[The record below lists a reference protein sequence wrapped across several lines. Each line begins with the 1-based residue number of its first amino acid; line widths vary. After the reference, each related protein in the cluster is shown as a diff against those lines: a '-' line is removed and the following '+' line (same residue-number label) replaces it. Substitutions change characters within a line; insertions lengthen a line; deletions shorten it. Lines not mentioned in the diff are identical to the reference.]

1 MPMYYSFLGLSG
13 ESMTTQTFISSTVW
27 ILVVAVVAWALVR
40 PRMRTINSKDTSE
53 PTDQR
58 SERDTLLARYVR
70 GEIDAETFR
79 KKMARLKAANEA
91 DNTEDTSDT
100 SDASDSDDADSP
112 SEQSKSASRMST
124 PWSRTP
130 PGVPPGLF

>member
-1 MPMYYSFLGLSG
+1 MPIYFFFLGLSG
-13 ESMTTQTFISSTVW
+13 ENMTTQTFISSTVW

-40 PRMRTINSKDTSE
+40 PRMGTTNSRDTSG

-58 SERDTLLARYVR
+58 SERDALLARYVR

-91 DNTEDTSDT
+91 DNTGDTEDTDDT
-100 SDASDSDDADSP
+100 SDDADAP

-130 PGVPPGLF
+130 PGIPPGLF